1 MAKHLLLTGAPGVGK
16 TTLCKH
22 VATTLCERYP
32 NQIKGFYT
40 EEVRSK
46 DQPRKSCR
54 IGFDIV
60 SVDNKTRASLARAHP
75 EGVQARGPK
84 VSKYTVDVNSFEQN
98 ALPLL
103 VYSGSEINI
112 IVVDEIGKMELFS
125 HRFKAQVMKLFESDL
140 VYLLCTVPV
149 QSIPFVNSL
158 KNRTNVEVIEVTR
171 ENRDDM
177 VDRLLKVLDSKIN
190 N

>member
-1 MAKHLLLTGAPGVGK
+1 M
-16 TTLCKH
+16 
-22 VATTLCERYP
+22 
-32 NQIKGFYT
+32 
-40 EEVRSK
+40 
-46 DQPRKSCR
+46 SC
-54 IGFDIV
+54 
-60 SVDNKTRASLARAHP
+60 S
-75 EGVQARGPK
+75 
-84 VSKYTVDVNSFEQN
+84 
-98 ALPLL
+98 

-158 KNRTNVEVIEVTR
+158 KNRTDVEVIEVTR